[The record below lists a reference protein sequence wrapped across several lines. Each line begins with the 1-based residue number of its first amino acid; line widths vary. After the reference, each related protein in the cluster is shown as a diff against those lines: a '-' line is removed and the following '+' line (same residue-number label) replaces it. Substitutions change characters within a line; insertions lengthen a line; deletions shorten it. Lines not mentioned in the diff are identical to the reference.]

1 MKATGGC
8 HCGAIRYEIE
18 GDPVAHALCHCGD
31 CRKHAGAPVV
41 GWLML
46 PETAMRITN
55 GAPIEYASSE
65 NGRRYF
71 CGACGTGVFYRNAAT
86 LPGIVDVQSATLDDP
101 DAAPAPAH
109 IQTAERISWMKDADA
124 LPAFDRY
131 PPIT

>member
-41 GWLML
+41 GWLLL
-46 PETAMRITN
+46 PEAAMRVTK
-55 GAPIEYASSE
+55 GAPTEYASSE

-71 CGACGTGVFYRNAAT
+71 CGACGTGVFYRNAVT
-86 LPGIVDVQSATLDDP
+86 LAGIVDVQSATLDDP

-109 IQTAERISWMKDADA
+109 IQTAERISWMRGADA

-131 PPIT
+131 PPIG